1 MTSPI
6 HPDSGP
12 IVCYVSHRRSKDVEG
27 CTIGISIS
35 LLALMADSR
44 DRRTRAIKS
53 NIEQGKRSLQDN
65 AVRPVR
71 PSGYC
76 FPFIVPLRVLAPHSV
91 VISIKI
97 LQLLIWGPCDPSSAL
112 QCRLG

>member
-1 MTSPI
+1 MLELKDVVELALKRDQIYNYYSHNRRLTGRHHMTSPI

-44 DRRTRAIKS
+44 DRRARAIESEVK
-53 NIEQGKRSLQDN
+53 EVCRARL
-65 AVRPVR
+65 
-71 PSGYC
+71 
-76 FPFIVPLRVLAPHSV
+76 
-91 VISIKI
+91 
-97 LQLLIWGPCDPSSAL
+97 SAL
-112 QCRLG
+112 CGRLGIASLYPYQYEC